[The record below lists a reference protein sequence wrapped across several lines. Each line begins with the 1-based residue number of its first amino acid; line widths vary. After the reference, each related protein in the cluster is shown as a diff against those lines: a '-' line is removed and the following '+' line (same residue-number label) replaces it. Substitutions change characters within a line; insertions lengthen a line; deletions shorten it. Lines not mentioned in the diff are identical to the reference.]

1 MQRLI
6 LDFNICYDE
15 IDGNSLYHTFGL
27 MVLTVLNIMHSN
39 VRKVFP
45 RQGTGG
51 MVMADS
57 NHKDKVNLTEISNEL
72 YKSGQWNEGICGKTE
87 KIKCQ
92 ILCLRTADI
101 FRKLLI
107 HYSFQNIPNILS
119 RDLA

>member
-57 NHKDKVNLTEISNEL
+57 NQKDKVNLTEISNEL
-72 YKSGQWNEGICGKTE
+72 YKSGQ
-87 KIKCQ
+87 
-92 ILCLRTADI
+92 
-101 FRKLLI
+101 
-107 HYSFQNIPNILS
+107 
-119 RDLA
+119 